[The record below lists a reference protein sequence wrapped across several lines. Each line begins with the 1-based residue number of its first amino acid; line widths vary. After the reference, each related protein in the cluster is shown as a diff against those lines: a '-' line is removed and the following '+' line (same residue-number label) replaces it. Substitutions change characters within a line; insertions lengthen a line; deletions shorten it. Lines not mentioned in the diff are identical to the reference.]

1 MFKKSPFLL
10 GYFQNKC
17 LSLQPKSESSAVGSA
32 LRSGRRGRAFESPLS
47 DINGK
52 HEAIIRYVPDGCF
65 AFFVLVLTGHHAA
78 GSGRAVPARRG
89 KEKRCRLFLL
99 RRLGKIF
106 SSHLFPEHGLAG
118 MAGSGPPMIFGQPN
132 PVGEPGSHFYGCFR
146 PFFCQTLPFGVAGC

>member
-1 MFKKSPFLL
+1 MHS
-10 GYFQNKC
+10 Q
-17 LSLQPKSESSAVGSA
+17 SESSAVGSA

-78 GSGRAVPARRG
+78 GSGQAVPARRG

-118 MAGSGPPMIFGQPN
+118 MAGSGPPVIFCQPN
-132 PVGEPGSHFYGCFR
+132 PVGEPGSGSVDVSGR
-146 PFFCQTLPFGVAGC
+146 FFVRRCRLVCAGC